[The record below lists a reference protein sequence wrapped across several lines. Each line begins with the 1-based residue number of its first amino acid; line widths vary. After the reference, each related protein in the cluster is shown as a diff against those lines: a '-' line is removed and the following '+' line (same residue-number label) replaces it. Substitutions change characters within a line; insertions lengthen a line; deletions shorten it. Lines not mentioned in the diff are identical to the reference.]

1 LQCNNHGFSLLEA
14 LVALVILS
22 LTFSGVWGFFGT
34 AAQST
39 TRIEEALALPAAF
52 EQYLDYMTL
61 ESLQEQR
68 AGQVAVGEFRFA
80 WQASVNRQSDK
91 EIYRRQRERII
102 TLFDLDV
109 RVLKEERLVSEVSTQ
124 VVRQW
129 KDPNYVPP
137 PVFQ

>member
-1 LQCNNHGFSLLEA
+1 MLHNNHGFSLLEA

-61 ESLQEQR
+61 ESLQQQR
-68 AGQVAVGEFRFA
+68 TGQLAIGEFQFA
-80 WQASVNRQSDK
+80 WQAKVNRQSNK
-91 EIYRRQRERII
+91 EIYRRQRERIV

-109 RVLKEERLVSEVSTQ
+109 RILREERLVSDVSTQ
-124 VVRQW
+124 IVRQW
-129 KDPNYVPP
+129 KDPNYVAPP
-137 PVFQ
+137 SFQ